1 MLGGSQKLENVC
13 RQRFR
18 ILKIIQVEPY
28 MIADVEYG
36 FSGNHFS
43 PNSLSDYPLSVIG
56 ENSLIFFY
64 FCMRVFLSARNCNP
78 LRPDYDALL
87 LVQ

>member
-1 MLGGSQKLENVC
+1 VRISNSIITYFITAYFIYLNTISGGSQKLENVC

-36 FSGNHFS
+36 FSGNFLILQYQFT
-43 PNSLSDYPLSVIG
+43 SLNLTIA
-56 ENSLIFFY
+56 E
-64 FCMRVFLSARNCNP
+64 
-78 LRPDYDALL
+78 
-87 LVQ
+87 

>member
-1 MLGGSQKLENVC
+1 MSSPIPSLLIYLTTISGGSQKLENVC

-36 FSGNHFS
+36 FSGNFLTLQFQYTS
-43 PNSLSDYPLSVIG
+43 LNLAIAENGFQNSWR
-56 ENSLIFFY
+56 FY
-64 FCMRVFLSARNCNP
+64 DGVRV
-78 LRPDYDALL
+78 
-87 LVQ
+87 